1 MALLIATYEHEDP
14 GLRRLTAP
22 AHDVEALAAVLRD
35 PEIAGFDVRTLVNEP
50 HHRVGEAV
58 ADLFEGRRT
67 DDLVL
72 LYFTGHGLKDEDGR
86 LYLAMRNTRR
96 ERPLFTSLPA
106 AQVDQALSDCASRRK
121 VLILDC
127 CYSGAYPEGRVPRA
141 DDGVHTFAQFHG
153 SGQIV
158 LTASDAIRYAFEGD
172 RLSGSADQS
181 VFTRHLVEGLRE
193 GSADLDG
200 DGNITMDEL
209 YRYVHDH
216 VIDEMPQ
223 QRPMMRNSVEGR
235 IVIARNVNWSLPAHL
250 GHALASPLAAERLSA
265 LEVLDHLRRLGNEV
279 VRAKVEQEIGRL
291 AEDDSRMVSQAAER
305 LLGGAGT
312 ATPVVVPRP
321 GGEGVRER
329 PVPSQPAGEGVRV
342 TPVPPQPGG
351 VDARVTPVGSQRGGA
366 GARTPVGSQSGG
378 EGTQAT
384 PMGSQPGGMGAR
396 VTPVPSR
403 PGGAD
408 ARTAPSPRAQG
419 DAPAETGPLPTA
431 LVVALVEA
439 WVVLA
444 DWWPAAASSGLQ
456 WLRTLTR
463 ALSLRTLCGGSAL
476 LAVAL
481 TMGALL
487 QRNEAYA
494 RFSSEEWGSI
504 TWYLAG
510 LAGVALA
517 GGVCTLVPRAGALT
531 GPGLVLGAATAS
543 LWGLVYFAG
552 SAAGDPHAPDAAIP
566 LGLAA
571 HAALLAAACLAL
583 AALIRNP
590 EVRFDLRPPR
600 ALWSYV
606 VVGTACGVAV
616 VGALAGVL
624 LLDESAGLR
633 EYFDYPDLALSSHA
647 FVVVVVAALAVPGC
661 AAAVAP
667 RRFGYCLVLGWAAGT
682 LAVAAAT
689 RARFTSFYQESLDN
703 VALAA
708 GALVALLL
716 LTTVLA
722 RWARTAERPVAR
734 PRGRVL
740 MAALVVLPL
749 LAGSAGAVV
758 DVRLHRARVA
768 VQPLDLVLSPHGDR
782 LYVVSLL
789 RRASQEKPEGLS
801 GEVTVLDPA
810 TGRTTGR
817 RTLLV
822 KAANDAA
829 LTRDGRYLYLAQPYG
844 GTVTVVATEEMEPF
858 GDPLRLSGRPSMIH
872 VTTGDRAWVAGTPSG
887 AWSAID
893 TKNVKLTVRTVTP
906 GKGWQVAAVNNEG
919 TRIYTGKGSTVTG
932 YGLADGKPVGSPV
945 QLADEAVDLAFDP
958 IDDSR
963 LYVVEDGKDTSTV
976 VAVDTRTGTVE
987 GRTSVP
993 LSFFGHRVAVSPDG
1007 RRLYVANQDY
1017 DGQLFV
1023 IDTATMRTLARP
1035 VDLPGLASDIAVSP
1049 DSSRVFVALTDK
1061 GEVVTFPANDPHA
1074 ISRFTLKQP

>member
-1 MALLIATYEHEDP
+1 M
-14 GLRRLTAP
+14 
-22 AHDVEALAAVLRD
+22 
-35 PEIAGFDVRTLVNEP
+35 
-50 HHRVGEAV
+50 
-58 ADLFEGRRT
+58 
-67 DDLVL
+67 
-72 LYFTGHGLKDEDGR
+72 
-86 LYLAMRNTRR
+86 
-96 ERPLFTSLPA
+96 
-106 AQVDQALSDCASRRK
+106 
-121 VLILDC
+121 
-127 CYSGAYPEGRVPRA
+127 
-141 DDGVHTFAQFHG
+141 
-153 SGQIV
+153 
-158 LTASDAIRYAFEGD
+158 
-172 RLSGSADQS
+172 
-181 VFTRHLVEGLRE
+181 
-193 GSADLDG
+193 
-200 DGNITMDEL
+200 
-209 YRYVHDH
+209 
-216 VIDEMPQ
+216 
-223 QRPMMRNSVEGR
+223 
-235 IVIARNVNWSLPAHL
+235 
-250 GHALASPLAAERLSA
+250 
-265 LEVLDHLRRLGNEV
+265 
-279 VRAKVEQEIGRL
+279 
-291 AEDDSRMVSQAAER
+291 
-305 LLGGAGT
+305 
-312 ATPVVVPRP
+312 
-321 GGEGVRER
+321 
-329 PVPSQPAGEGVRV
+329 
-342 TPVPPQPGG
+342 
-351 VDARVTPVGSQRGGA
+351 
-366 GARTPVGSQSGG
+366 
-378 EGTQAT
+378 
-384 PMGSQPGGMGAR
+384 
-396 VTPVPSR
+396 
-403 PGGAD
+403 
-408 ARTAPSPRAQG
+408 
-419 DAPAETGPLPTA
+419 
-431 LVVALVEA
+431 
-439 WVVLA
+439 
-444 DWWPAAASSGLQ
+444 
-456 WLRTLTR
+456 
-463 ALSLRTLCGGSAL
+463 SLRTLCGGSAL

-481 TMGALL
+481 TEGALL
-487 QRNEAYA
+487 QRNEAYP
-494 RFSSEEWGSI
+494 RFSSGEWGSI

-633 EYFDYPDLALSSHA
+633 EFFDYPDLALSSHA

-689 RARFTSFYQESLDN
+689 WARFTSFYQESLGN

-740 MAALVVLPL
+740 VAALVVLPL
-749 LAGSAGAVV
+749 LAGSAGAAV
-758 DVRLHRARVA
+758 DVRLHRARVV

-817 RTLLV
+817 RTPLV

-858 GDPLRLSGRPSMIH
+858 GDPLRLSGRPSVIH

-887 AWSAID
+887 AWSSID

-945 QLADEAVDLAFDP
+945 QLADEAVDLVFDP

-1007 RRLYVANQDY
+1007 RRLYMANEGY

-1023 IDTATMRTLARP
+1023 IDTGTMRTLARP
-1035 VDLPGLASDIAVSP
+1035 VDLPGLVSDIAVSP
-1049 DSSRVFVALTDK
+1049 DSSRVFVSLTDK
-1061 GEVVTFPANDPHA
+1061 GEVATFPANDPHA
-1074 ISRFTLKQP
+1074 ISRFTLNQP

>member
-1 MALLIATYEHEDP
+1 MSRRLALLIATYEHQDP

-35 PEIAGFDVRTLVNEP
+35 PEIAGFEVRTLVNEP

-58 ADLFEGRRT
+58 AGLFEGRRT

-96 ERPLFTSLPA
+96 ESPLFTSLPTT
-106 AQVDQALSDCASRRK
+106 QIHQALSDCVSRRK

-127 CYSGAYPEGRVPRA
+127 CYSGAYPEGHLPMA
-141 DDGVHTFAQFHG
+141 DDGVHTFEQFHG

-172 RLSGSADQS
+172 RLSGSAVQS

-200 DGNITMDEL
+200 DGNITMDKL
-209 YRYVHDH
+209 YRYVHDR

-223 QRPMMRNSVEGR
+223 QRPMMRDSVEGR

-265 LEVLDHLRRLGNEV
+265 LEVLDHLRRQGNEV
-279 VRAKVEQEIGRL
+279 VRAKVEEEIARL
-291 AEDDSRMVSQAAER
+291 AADDSRLVSQAAER
-305 LLGGAGT
+305 LLGGTGT
-312 ATPVVVPRP
+312 RTPVAVPRP
-321 GGEGVRER
+321 SGVGTGAM
-329 PVPSQPAGEGVRV
+329 PV
-342 TPVPPQPGG
+342 
-351 VDARVTPVGSQRGGA
+351 
-366 GARTPVGSQSGG
+366 
-378 EGTQAT
+378 
-384 PMGSQPGGMGAR
+384 GSQPGGTSTGAAPAGSQPGE
-396 VTPVPSR
+396 VGAGAALLGSQ

-408 ARTAPSPRAQG
+408 TRAPVALAQG
-419 DAPAETGPLPTA
+419 DPPVATGAGRRRLPALRLPTPR
-431 LVVALVEA
+431 LPRHGRPSR
-439 WVVLA
+439 
-444 DWWPAAASSGLQ
+444 DWWPTAASIGLQ
-456 WLRTLTR
+456 RLRARTR
-463 ALSLRTLCGGSAL
+463 ALNLRALCGGSAL
-476 LAVAL
+476 LAAAL
-481 TMGALL
+481 TVGALL
-487 QRNEAYA
+487 QRNEAYP

-517 GGVCTLVPRAGALT
+517 GGVCTLVPRTGALT

-543 LWGLVYFAG
+543 LCGLVYFAG

-566 LGLAA
+566 SGLAA

-633 EYFDYPDLALSSHA
+633 EFFDYPDLALSSHA
-647 FVVVVVAALAVPGC
+647 FVVVVVA
-661 AAAVAP
+661 
-667 RRFGYCLVLGWAAGT
+667 

-689 RARFTSFYQESLDN
+689 WARFTSFYQESLGN

-740 MAALVVLPL
+740 VAALVVLPL

-758 DVRLHRARVA
+758 DVRLHRARVV
-768 VQPLDLVLSPHGDR
+768 VQPLDLVLSPDGDR
-782 LYVVSLL
+782 FYVVSLL

-872 VTTGDRAWVAGTPSG
+872 TTGDRAWVAGTPSG
-887 AWSAID
+887 AWSSID
-893 TKNVKLTVRTVTP
+893 TKNVRLSVRTVTP
-906 GKGWQVAAVNNEG
+906 GKGWQVAAVNNDG

-932 YGLADGKPVGSPV
+932 YGLAPSTTPASTWWRTARTPAPSWPWTRGP
-945 QLADEAVDLAFDP
+945 AR
-958 IDDSR
+958 SR
-963 LYVVEDGKDTSTV
+963 
-976 VAVDTRTGTVE
+976 A
-987 GRTSVP
+987 GRAY
-993 LSFFGHRVAVSPDG
+993 R
-1007 RRLYVANQDY
+1007 
-1017 DGQLFV
+1017 
-1023 IDTATMRTLARP
+1023 
-1035 VDLPGLASDIAVSP
+1035 
-1049 DSSRVFVALTDK
+1049 
-1061 GEVVTFPANDPHA
+1061 
-1074 ISRFTLKQP
+1074 